1 MVSNV
6 NFFLLFQKL
15 KWCSLLKISYFVF
28 VEVFNVDSGF
38 KKSVSVETLF
48 LEILD
53 CQSVIVFEKN

>member
-53 CQSVIVFEKN
+53 CQSVIVF